1 MVFQRSDSAERLR
14 AKFVSVSLLG
24 FSALTSAPALAQRAN
39 ENALVSAEDAFGT
52 SVGNEASGL
61 YDARNARG
69 FNPQSAGNARIEGM
83 YFDRPFSGPGDVL
96 NDRLMTGFTVR
107 VGLAVQSYPFP
118 APSGIVDVTLRIPRS
133 DHARG
138 SVLATFGPYDTMGLE
153 VDAET
158 PVVADRL
165 AVQVAGKVQNF
176 RSDFGTTAKDWSAA
190 VLSHWTPNDNI
201 EIVPFWGRYE
211 RSDFENPPLLYTF
224 GNQLPPRIERGVNFQ
239 QDWVDFEQHETNFGV
254 IGRARLSDNWTL
266 RTGLFRAWYYRAEDN
281 GAFFT
286 SIMPD
291 GSADLLF
298 QSQPPQRYSSYS
310 GEVRASGVFT
320 QGDFRHSVHF
330 TARGRDSVRRVA
342 GTSQIPAGRVII
354 GVPTPVARP
363 NFVYT
368 EKTTD
373 LAQQYTGG
381 AIYELQ
387 WRRVGGFSMGL
398 QKTTYSRNVRACP
411 ACPGSE
417 VTLSPWLYNGTV
429 NAYPTAKMTVFGSYT
444 RGLEESGVAPQV
456 ARNRGQAL
464 PNSFTSQIDGGIA
477 YQLMPKVKVATTLFK
492 IAKPYFDRDNT
503 NLFTNVGNLTHEGIE
518 FSATGTVAPN
528 LTMLA
533 GVVLLKARVTG
544 PLVDQGI
551 IGSIPL
557 GRDARAAR
565 FDLQYGPPSWRGIS
579 VDGQIDYLDRGYAN
593 PRNQANIPP
602 RTVFNLGARYRFKI
616 ASASSTLRVR
626 VQNLTNTYA
635 WEYLGGTN
643 YYLGYVPRRRVTVS
657 LASDF

>member
-1 MVFQRSDSAERLR
+1 MVVWYSARAVRLR
-14 AKFVSVSLLG
+14 VKLVSLSLLS
-24 FSALTSAPALAQRAN
+24 FSALTPAPALAQRAG
-39 ENALVSAEDAFGT
+39 ENALAAAEDAFGT
-52 SVGNEASGL
+52 TVGNEASGL

-118 APSGIVDVTLRIPRS
+118 APSGIVDVNLRIPRS
-133 DHARG
+133 DYARG
-138 SVLATFGPYDTMGLE
+138 SVLATVGPYDTVGIEL
-153 VDAET
+153 DAQT
-158 PVVADRL
+158 PLVANKL
-165 AVQVAGKVQNF
+165 AVQVAGKVQKF
-176 RSDFGTTAKDWSAA
+176 RSDFGTTANDWSGA
-190 VLSHWTPNDNI
+190 VLGRWTPTEDI

-239 QDWVDFEQHETNFGV
+239 QDWVDFEQHETNFGM

-266 RTGLFRAWYYRAEDN
+266 RTGLFRAWYYRAQDN

-286 SIMPD
+286 NIMPD
-291 GSADLLF
+291 GTADLLH
-298 QSQPPQRYSSYS
+298 QSQPPQRFSSYS

-320 QGDFRHSVHF
+320 RGNFRHTVHF

-342 GTSQIPAGRVII
+342 GTSQIPAGKVVI
-354 GVPTPVARP
+354 GVPNLIPRP

-373 LAQQYTGG
+373 LAEQYTGG

-387 WRRVGGFSMGL
+387 WRRVGGFSVGL
-398 QKTTYSRNVRACP
+398 QKTTYSRNVTV
-411 ACPGSE
+411 PGLPVSS
-417 VTLSPWLYNGTV
+417 VSLSPWLYNGTV
-429 NAYPTAKMTVFGSYT
+429 NAYPTAKITLFGSYT

-464 PNSFTSQIDGGIA
+464 PNSFTSQVDGGIA
-477 YQLMPKVKVATTLFK
+477 YQLMPKIKLAATAFK
-492 IAKPYFDRDNT
+492 ISKPYFDRENT
-503 NLFTNVGNLTHEGIE
+503 NLFTNVGDLTHEGLE
-518 FSATGTVAPN
+518 FSATGEVAPN

-533 GVVLLKARVTG
+533 GLVLLKARVTG

-565 FDLQYGPPSWRGIS
+565 LDVQYGPPAWRGFSI
-579 VDGQIDYLDRGYAN
+579 DGQVDYIDRGYAN

-602 RTVFNLGARYRFKI
+602 RTVFNLGARYRFNI
-616 ASASSTLRVR
+616 AGAPSTLRVR
-626 VQNLTNTYA
+626 VQNLTNTFA